1 MRTRVND
8 MNRDTNRDTR
18 TALLDFAEHSARSRG
33 FDGFSYA
40 DMAAAIGIR
49 KASIHYHFPTKANL
63 AEALIERYQSG
74 LQQRLAEMDA
84 VHATAGARLEAL
96 IALYRAALRDGQTV
110 CLCIAFS
117 VCRESLSETVIAG
130 VGAIRAMVT
139 RWITATFELGQR
151 DGSISAIDDP
161 AREAH
166 ATLAM
171 LEGAHLA
178 ARAQQAPAVFDAAT
192 QLLSARC
199 QAPGGYNA

>member
-18 TALLDFAEHSARSRG
+18 TVLLDFAEHSARSRG

-199 QAPGGYNA
+199 QASRRI

>member
-74 LQQRLAEMDA
+74 LQQRLAEVDA

-199 QAPGGYNA
+199 QAPRRM

>member
-199 QAPGGYNA
+199 QPPRRM